1 VEGQGTVFRIR
12 LFLPQVRLTHAD
24 RSVPLGVRT
33 GYVGDRRRV
42 WVVDNEEADRGLLVR
57 ILEPLGFDVTPLA
70 SGLDCLALLRSCPQA
85 QEPHAILM
93 DLAMPGIDGWT
104 TVRTIRQEG
113 LSRAPVAIV
122 SANAFDKGLENDVG
136 IGFDDFIVKPVRMGE
151 LLDWLGR
158 RLTLQWIEAQRP
170 VVAKPLLEGAAQQAA
185 GEGAQVLPSTR
196 AMCAACTRPWTRLRR
211 PNRNARPSCSTCG
224 TWPSSSRST
233 RWPSPS
239 SGRWRSSMHNRG
251 HDPDA

>member
-1 VEGQGTVFRIR
+1 
-12 LFLPQVRLTHAD
+12 
-24 RSVPLGVRT
+24 VRT

-70 SGLDCLALLRSCPQA
+70 SGLECLSLLRSCPQDH
-85 QEPHAILM
+85 EPHAVLM

-122 SANAFDKGLENDVG
+122 SANAFDKGLDNDVG
-136 IGFDDFIVKPVRMGE
+136 VAPEDFIVKPVRVSE

-158 RLTLQWIEAQRP
+158 RLTLQWIEVQRP
-170 VVAKPLLEGAAQQAA
+170 TASKPTLEATLNKAAEHAS
-185 GEGAQVLPSTR
+185 QVLPSLKALQSLEELIDAGYVR
-196 AMCAACTRPWTRLRR
+196 GVHKALDQIAAAEPQCDAFVQNMRQL
-211 PNRNARPSCSTCG
+211 ARQFQLDALAEVVRQALARFHAQ
-224 TWPSSSRST
+224 SS
-233 RWPSPS
+233 
-239 SGRWRSSMHNRG
+239 
-251 HDPDA
+251 HDSDA